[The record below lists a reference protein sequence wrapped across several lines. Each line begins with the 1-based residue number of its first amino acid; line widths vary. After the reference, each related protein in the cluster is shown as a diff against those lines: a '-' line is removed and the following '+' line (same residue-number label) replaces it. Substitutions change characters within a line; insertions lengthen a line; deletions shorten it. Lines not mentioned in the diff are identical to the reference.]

1 MNRRLFFL
9 IAICLLALSGCK
21 GGSGTA
27 GLTPHIPIY
36 NSQGLPGHE
45 HTRDTQN
52 ILGHPVIVRDGWLQ
66 PWMDYDTLLVWSM
79 NFIVDGPVYPSGDGF
94 LPAYLVTSSYSSDGP
109 RDPSFFPEDGIFRG
123 GANINNQGGNAYFAM
138 KLFRYYYPYTG
149 DKRAL
154 IPVREFLDRMMMFR
168 TPEDW
173 AWPGMVRVQDN
184 DNPDGIYLD
193 ERLETDK
200 AGMVG
205 VAYLDFAKYTGE
217 KKYREMGEHIARL
230 LLRHI
235 QEGSAEESPLPFR
248 VNMRT
253 GEPEDVYTSDMIFV
267 VEFLDKLLDGETSLD
282 KAEVKAKRDLVFN
295 WVMDYP
301 MKNGLWSGYFEDV
314 KKYIT
319 NMNQFAPMET
329 ARYLLNNPEADP
341 DWKQHV
347 LDLLAFV
354 KGRFGGVTRYGG
366 TSVCE
371 QDVCFGEMGSH
382 TARYGSVL
390 ARWSAAMQSEQA
402 KKEALSTLAL
412 AEYMAYNSRSKG
424 NMSVNSV
431 GIDWFG
437 SWYSDSYFDYL
448 PHFLEGMAAW
458 PEMIPEGTDH
468 LFQST
473 SMILDVSYEKGCVK
487 YTACD
492 DNGTERLKLSFRPK
506 VFSGGKPL
514 PKSQWSFGKWRDCDG
529 ILTIHRKGV
538 KEIEVVDRDNYIPTL
553 LGRPVV
559 LKDGTVQPWL
569 NYDSLLTYSM
579 NFLKDCGTIDTPDGP
594 KPAYLV
600 TSKFNEDGTYPEG
613 HNRNNQGG
621 NAYFGMRLF
630 RRYYPYSGDREAL
643 RPVGDLLDRMADF
656 PTPEDWAWP
665 GMVRTQDNDNPDGV
679 YLDERI
685 ETDKAAMAAI
695 AYLDY
700 ARFTGE
706 NRYDTLALHIA
717 SLLLANTR
725 EGNAEASPL
734 PFRINMRTGEVED
747 AYTSDMIFVVELYDR
762 LLAMDTGLDKADI
775 QAKRDLVLKWILD
788 YPVKNGLWSG
798 YFEDVEKAYTN
809 LNQFAPMETARYFL
823 DHPEAD
829 PQWKQD
835 VPALLAFVKDRFGK
849 TVRYGGTSIREQ
861 DVCFI
866 EMSSHAARYASVLAK
881 WAGETGDKEARKE
894 ALATFALAEY
904 SAYNRYSERE
914 KAINS
919 TGLGYPKCWFSDSYF
934 DYLPHYLEGMAAWPE
949 MIPEGTDHLFQST
962 SMILD
967 VSYADGSVKYTA
979 SEGEGTE
986 RLKLSFKPAVL
997 SGGNPLAKSQ
1007 WSYGKWRGCS
1017 GILTI
1022 QRKGE
1027 KEIEIVESK

>member
-1 MNRRLFFL
+1 E
-9 IAICLLALSGCK
+9 
-21 GGSGTA
+21 
-27 GLTPHIPIY
+27 Y
-36 NSQGLPGHE
+36 
-45 HTRDTQN
+45 
-52 ILGHPVIVRDGWLQ
+52 
-66 PWMDYDTLLVWSM
+66 
-79 NFIVDGPVYPSGDGF
+79 
-94 LPAYLVTSSYSSDGP
+94 
-109 RDPSFFPEDGIFRG
+109 
-123 GANINNQGGNAYFAM
+123 
-138 KLFRYYYPYTG
+138 
-149 DKRAL
+149 
-154 IPVREFLDRMMMFR
+154 
-168 TPEDW
+168 
-173 AWPGMVRVQDN
+173 
-184 DNPDGIYLD
+184 
-193 ERLETDK
+193 
-200 AGMVG
+200 
-205 VAYLDFAKYTGE
+205 
-217 KKYREMGEHIARL
+217 IARL

-282 KAEVKAKRDLVFN
+282 KAEVKANRDLVFN

-341 DWKQHV
+341 DWKHHV

-390 ARWSAAMQSEQA
+390 ARWSAALQDEQA

-412 AEYMAYNSRSKG
+412 AEYMAYNTRSKG
-424 NMSVNSV
+424 NLSVNSV

-685 ETDKAAMAAI
+685 ETDKAAMAAL

-706 NRYDTLALHIA
+706 SRYDTLALHIA

-747 AYTSDMIFVVELYDR
+747 AYTSDM
-762 LLAMDTGLDKADI
+762 
-775 QAKRDLVLKWILD
+775 
-788 YPVKNGLWSG
+788 
-798 YFEDVEKAYTN
+798 
-809 LNQFAPMETARYFL
+809 
-823 DHPEAD
+823 
-829 PQWKQD
+829 
-835 VPALLAFVKDRFGK
+835 
-849 TVRYGGTSIREQ
+849 
-861 DVCFI
+861 
-866 EMSSHAARYASVLAK
+866 
-881 WAGETGDKEARKE
+881 
-894 ALATFALAEY
+894 
-904 SAYNRYSERE
+904 
-914 KAINS
+914 
-919 TGLGYPKCWFSDSYF
+919 
-934 DYLPHYLEGMAAWPE
+934 
-949 MIPEGTDHLFQST
+949 
-962 SMILD
+962 
-967 VSYADGSVKYTA
+967 
-979 SEGEGTE
+979 
-986 RLKLSFKPAVL
+986 
-997 SGGNPLAKSQ
+997 
-1007 WSYGKWRGCS
+1007 
-1017 GILTI
+1017 
-1022 QRKGE
+1022 
-1027 KEIEIVESK
+1027 